1 VDSGAARLSVSA
13 QKRTRLIGNLK
24 DRGQGMSIFNRIKT
38 FVRCGQEEPIAGYSM
53 PELKSVFT
61 IPLRHLT
68 RPLTNYPQV
77 ASLKDIGVS
86 AYYSAFLIS
95 NEDAHKFSALV
106 ESNFRFEAEKPFN
119 DHPVKRY
126 SDFRENEHLIYF
138 KSGGEFNATTIRM
151 VTNSVVFLNVIQDEK
166 LAVPPPWIAFEGY
179 NPSWWGGD
187 MQGAQGYY
195 NDNYFLPFFTQLSDS
210 EKQEY
215 YARFEATDEW
225 IKSLELMYDSE

>member
-1 VDSGAARLSVSA
+1 
-13 QKRTRLIGNLK
+13 
-24 DRGQGMSIFNRIKT
+24 MSIFNRIKT
-38 FVRCGQEEPIAGYSM
+38 FVRRDQEEQIVGYSI
-53 PELKSVFT
+53 PELKSVF
-61 IPLRHLT
+61 IVPLRHLT
-68 RPLTNYPQV
+68 RPLTDYPQAV
-77 ASLKDIGVS
+77 SLEGFGVS
-86 AYYSAFLIS
+86 AYYSALLIDH
-95 NEDAHKFSALV
+95 EYAHKFSTLV

-126 SDFRENEHLIYF
+126 SDIRKNEHLIYF
-138 KSGGEFNATTIRM
+138 KSSGEFNATTIRM

-166 LAVPPPWIAFEGY
+166 LAVPPPWVAFEGY

-225 IKSLELMYDSE
+225 IKSLELMYDDE

>member
-1 VDSGAARLSVSA
+1 
-13 QKRTRLIGNLK
+13 
-24 DRGQGMSIFNRIKT
+24 MSIFNRIKT
-38 FVRCGQEEPIAGYSM
+38 FASRSQEEQIVGYSI

-61 IPLRHLT
+61 EPLSHLT
-68 RPLTNYPQV
+68 EPLADYPQV
-77 ASLKDIGVS
+77 VSLEDVGVS
-86 AYYSAFLIS
+86 AYYSAFLIGK
-95 NEDAHKFSALV
+95 EDAHKFSTLV

-119 DHPVKRY
+119 DHPVERY
-126 SDFRENEHLIYF
+126 SDIRENEHLIYF
-138 KSGGEFNATTIRM
+138 KSDGEFNSTTIRV

-179 NPSWWGGD
+179 NPSWWGSD

-210 EKQEY
+210 EKQAY

-225 IKSLELMYDSE
+225 IKSLELMHDDE